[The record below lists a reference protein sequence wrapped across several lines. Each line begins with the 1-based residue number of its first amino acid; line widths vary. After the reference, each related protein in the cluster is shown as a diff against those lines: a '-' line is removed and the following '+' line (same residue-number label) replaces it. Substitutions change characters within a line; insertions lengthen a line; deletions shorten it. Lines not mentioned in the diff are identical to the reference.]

1 MRHQKQFRM
10 IVRWGFLDYI
20 AEFTRYS
27 DGGAEQIVLKKEIN
41 IRKSFNPL

>member
-20 AEFTRYS
+20 AEFSRYS
-27 DGGAEQIVLKKEIN
+27 DVGTEQIVSKKEID
-41 IRKSFNPL
+41 IRKNFNPL